1 MVLEIDKD
9 GKHMTAS
16 PGSVIRHTP
25 PSSCRPFAGHW
36 LRASTRATCVANQVP
51 VPRIE
56 ARCNGS
62 RRSSATVGARSAAR
76 ALARSTMASE
86 AALRMALVIVVL
98 RCFSDASAPFVRS
111 EIALASCSATA
122 ARM

>member
-16 PGSVIRHTP
+16 PKSVIRHTA

-36 LRASTRATCVANQVP
+36 LRASTRATCVADQVP
-51 VPRIE
+51 VPRPLIE

-62 RRSSATVGARSAAR
+62 QRSSATVGARSAAR
-76 ALARSTMASE
+76 ALARFVMASE
-86 AALRMALVIVVL
+86 AA
-98 RCFSDASAPFVRS
+98 
-111 EIALASCSATA
+111 
-122 ARM
+122 